1 MTTFVAF
8 YQDEPREVS
17 DLCQAFLNLSI
28 EETRASVFIPEES
41 GSSSSNG
48 ERNEALAEQRCLLN
62 KFLASCNVQEKIGTC
77 KKPWPEAG
85 TRTRRKHV
93 MRAREV
99 VVSAMNVIT
108 PGDGALLWEA
118 LQSSGLVERGLG
130 CHELSPAYQRYL
142 LALTEAYENA
152 SGWDTRRQILSIM
165 ADIVSFH
172 QLQRYLPGI
181 TEYRFKAARQHKLVF
196 GRGVPLPPHRPA
208 RMRVDNSQLDHFL
221 TFITSAHVM
230 QDLPFGQR
238 YFQLTTGDV
247 LETPN
252 VIRTMIPDR
261 IVRQYQQ
268 YCDETEFKPFGRT
281 TMLNILSA
289 CSATVRKSLQ
299 ELDYIAAEGSRAF
312 EDLSNVI
319 KRLEERGALSRNTR
333 ESLQRSLKTSKQYL
347 KSDYKV
353 SL

>member
-1 MTTFVAF
+1 MPSTFLFTDCPQCICMLPYRDLHSMSETLGSQWTRRRSCGRGDEPNVQPKQNAACSGNFFVENVWKLQNHSAHKIVICYSAEGVEPGIGITTFVAF

-41 GSSSSNG
+41 ESSSSNG

-62 KFLASCNVQEKIGTC
+62 KFLASCNLQEKIGTC
-77 KKPWPEAG
+77 KKSWPEAS

-93 MRAREV
+93 MRAKDV

-130 CHELSPAYQRYL
+130 CHELSPADQRYL

-208 RMRVDNSQLDHFL
+208 RMRVDNS
-221 TFITSAHVM
+221 
-230 QDLPFGQR
+230 
-238 YFQLTTGDV
+238 
-247 LETPN
+247 
-252 VIRTMIPDR
+252 
-261 IVRQYQQ
+261 
-268 YCDETEFKPFGRT
+268 
-281 TMLNILSA
+281 
-289 CSATVRKSLQ
+289 
-299 ELDYIAAEGSRAF
+299 
-312 EDLSNVI
+312 
-319 KRLEERGALSRNTR
+319 
-333 ESLQRSLKTSKQYL
+333 
-347 KSDYKV
+347 
-353 SL
+353 